1 MLCLPDLRVAASKVL
16 EETVEATGK
25 IELGVVAV
33 VATEARVSKVHLN
46 RIRGN
51 RSTVAM
57 FFFPQSRPQMNAII
71 ATSPAT
77 GTTSALRRQH

>member
-33 VATEARVSKVHLN
+33 VAAEARVYKVHLH
-46 RIRGN
+46 RISGN
-51 RSTVAM
+51 RSTAAM
-57 FFFPQSRPQMNAII
+57 GVSFPIP
-71 ATSPAT
+71 
-77 GTTSALRRQH
+77 GLR